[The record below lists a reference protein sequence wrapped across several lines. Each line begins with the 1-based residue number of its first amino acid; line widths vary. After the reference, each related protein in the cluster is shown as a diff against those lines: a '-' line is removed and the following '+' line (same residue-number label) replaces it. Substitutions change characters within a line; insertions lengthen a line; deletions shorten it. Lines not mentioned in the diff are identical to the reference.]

1 MMASICAAGSSAQW
15 VFLNAEL
22 AGADK
27 PGMTALAVANGKIVA
42 VGQDRD
48 MRRWIGPG
56 TRVVQAQKR
65 SLIPG
70 LIDSHMH
77 TIRAGLT
84 EHTEVHWSGL
94 RSLKEAPKS
103 AEFFKRPMDRGGWW
117 MDSGS
122 I

>member
-1 MMASICAAGSSAQW
+1 MASWVAFHMMASICAAGSSAQW

-56 TRVVQAQKR
+56 TRVVQAQDRKSTR
-65 SLIPG
+65 LNS
-70 LIDSHMH
+70 SH
-77 TIRAGLT
+77 T
-84 EHTEVHWSGL
+84 
-94 RSLKEAPKS
+94 
-103 AEFFKRPMDRGGWW
+103 
-117 MDSGS
+117 
-122 I
+122 